1 MGKVKDIAIAIDDYF
16 SSRQKEYDRLETL
29 SEADFKKDPAAI
41 AAAEAVGIDV
51 DFLSTAFMHDVE

>member
-1 MGKVKDIAIAIDDYF
+1 MGKVKAIAIAIDEYF
-16 SSRQKEYDRLETL
+16 EGRQKEYDRLETL
-29 SEADFKKDPAAI
+29 SEENFKKDPAAI